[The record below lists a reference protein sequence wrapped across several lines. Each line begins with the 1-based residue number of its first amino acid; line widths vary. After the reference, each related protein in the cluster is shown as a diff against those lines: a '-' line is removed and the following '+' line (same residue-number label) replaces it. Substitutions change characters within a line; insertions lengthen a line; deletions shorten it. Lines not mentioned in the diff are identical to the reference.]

1 MAVTIFNKIRAKF
14 PSKERSLAMS
24 KKSVEG
30 NGSNF
35 SVKDESRAFNFIE
48 ENAPKR
54 ITVEQLRKYKGFENV
69 SDEEASNIV
78 ETLYK
83 LAVIAYH
90 CYIEHEDKTSSH
102 AA

>member
-1 MAVTIFNKIRAKF
+1 MKGRFEASRKC
-14 PSKERSLAMS
+14 SSLDSAE
-24 KKSVEG
+24 K
-30 NGSNF
+30 
-35 SVKDESRAFNFIE
+35 RAFDFIE

-69 SDEEASNIV
+69 SDEEAGNIV

-90 CYIEHEDKTSSH
+90 CYIEQENNKGSE